1 MIWEVDENLDG
12 CVDFEEFALMFR
24 RNLADATGLEPCQ
37 VRAAPPLPPPL
48 AARRRARRP
57 LGDVE
62 RGRPLPLPRA
72 QLFNVVQF
80 CVYDKDFSSFI
91 SVDEALHMLYARH
104 GKERLEAEMQ
114 ALFGDVL
121 SAEGTGRLSFVD
133 YLAAIGKARPQSPR
147 AASAAAATAAE
158 RRH

>member
-1 MIWEVDENLDG
+1 
-12 CVDFEEFALMFR
+12 
-24 RNLADATGLEPCQ
+24 LASP
-37 VRAAPPLPPPL
+37 
-48 AARRRARRP
+48 
-57 LGDVE
+57 
-62 RGRPLPLPRA
+62 PRA

-121 SAEGTGRLSFVD
+121 SAEGTGRLCLVAGGGFTD
-133 YLAAIGKARPQSPR
+133 ALGARFPSGGAFKSQLIR
-147 AASAAAATAAE
+147 NE
-158 RRH
+158 